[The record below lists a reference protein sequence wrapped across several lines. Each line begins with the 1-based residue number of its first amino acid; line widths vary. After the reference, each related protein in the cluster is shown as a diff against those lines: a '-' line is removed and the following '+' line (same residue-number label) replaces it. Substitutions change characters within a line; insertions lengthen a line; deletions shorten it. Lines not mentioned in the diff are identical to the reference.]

1 MEVLGAIIAGFLVGG
16 IVAYLS
22 VSYSLKVLK
31 QKSLSEIQLQQAAL
45 EEKLRDL
52 KEKKDHLE
60 EEKSQLEAAKKALI
74 QERQK
79 VLEDA
84 QKEALLKRQEILLKA
99 EAEAMRIEEGAK
111 RKIKHELRKLEQK
124 DNDLNRQR
132 QYLERKLD
140 KLRQQEEEQ
149 AKRLSSLEAQEKA
162 LQAKEKEI
170 EQTLEKVAGLTREEA
185 REQLLSGLRQEA
197 EMEAQMYLQ
206 QVLEEAKVTA
216 SEQARKIV
224 LTTIQRIG
232 VEEAVEHSTTTFTLD
247 SDELKGRIIGR
258 EGRNIRSFEEL
269 TGVEL
274 IVDDTPGAIVISS
287 FDPMR
292 REIATRALKI
302 LLTDGRVHPGRI
314 EEVVRKVENN
324 IEKEIQDIGR
334 RTLIELSIG
343 GVPAEVTAAV
353 GKMQFRFSYG
363 QNLLA
368 HSKEVARLCAVMA
381 SEIGLDPR
389 LAKRAGLFHDI
400 GKVLTENTDQP
411 HALVGM
417 EFLSRFKENPEVLNA
432 VGAHHDEIEM
442 TSLLA
447 PIVQVCDAIS
457 GARPGARRE
466 AVQEYLQRIQKLES
480 LPKEYPGVIKAY
492 AIQAGRELRI
502 LVESTQT
509 SDQDVDLL
517 ATTIAQRI
525 QKELRYPGQIKVTV
539 IREKRAQAIAQ

>member
-99 EAEAMRIEEGAK
+99 EAEAIRIEEGAR
-111 RKIKHELRKLEQK
+111 RKIKHELHKLEQK

-149 AKRLSSLEAQEKA
+149 AKRLASLEAQEKA

-206 QVLEEAKVTA
+206 QALEEAKATA